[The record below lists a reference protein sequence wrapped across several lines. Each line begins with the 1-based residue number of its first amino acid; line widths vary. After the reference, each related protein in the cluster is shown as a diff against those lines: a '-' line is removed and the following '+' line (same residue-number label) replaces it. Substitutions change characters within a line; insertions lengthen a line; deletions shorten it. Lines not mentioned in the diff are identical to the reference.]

1 MREPERWQHWFKGDF
16 RQHTHIQA
24 FRKAGNN
31 LQGDAKLVNNFTA
44 IINCILLDKI
54 HLHFHG
60 MNHLYYYQF
69 FFKLSYKIAQRQ

>member
-1 MREPERWQHWFKGDF
+1 MGNQKDNTGSKEISDNT
-16 RQHTHIQA
+16 HTYRHSRLGIIY
-24 FRKAGNN
+24 KV
-31 LQGDAKLVNNFTA
+31 KLVNNFTA

-69 FFKLSYKIAQRQ
+69 FLNLVIK